1 MICVN
6 KIFDYFS
13 RRHFS
18 EIKYFSRDGKSMPNG
33 MGFQR
38 GNFLKGCADN
48 ANSFV
53 LSEVMFGGNKMAND
67 HRGGVI
73 VFPSA
78 ASTILDNAQIS
89 QQLAT
94 FSQELIG
101 AYAIR
106 NAFKG
111 EYIDGNNERYDIN
124 STTIE
129 VSGLTSKDLLRLAE
143 QIAKELHQEQ
153 IFVKDLN
160 RNKIYIAKID

>member
-13 RRHFS
+13 RRHFC
-18 EIKYFSRDGKSMPNG
+18 EVKYFSRDGRDLPNG
-33 MGFQR
+33 VGFQR
-38 GNFLKGCADN
+38 GNFLKECADN

-53 LSEVMFGGNKMAND
+53 LSEKVFGGNKMAND

-78 ASTILDNAQIS
+78 ANTILDNAQIS

-94 FSQELIG
+94 FSQGFIVACAIG
-101 AYAIR
+101 K
-106 NAFKG
+106 AFKG
-111 EYIDGNNERYDIN
+111 MYIDGNNERYDIN

-129 VSGLTSKDLLRLAE
+129 VSGLPSKDLLRLAE

>member
-33 MGFQR
+33 EGFQR

-53 LSEVMFGGNKMAND
+53 LSENRFGGNEMAND

-78 ASTILDNAQIS
+78 ANTILDNAQIS

-94 FSQELIG
+94 FSQGFIVACAIG
-101 AYAIR
+101 K
-106 NAFKG
+106 AFKG
-111 EYIDGNNERYDIN
+111 MYIDGNNERYDIN

-129 VSGLTSKDLLRLAE
+129 VSGLPSKDLIRLAE

>member
-1 MICVN
+1 
-6 KIFDYFS
+6 
-13 RRHFS
+13 
-18 EIKYFSRDGKSMPNG
+18 MPNG
-33 MGFQR
+33 VGFQR

-53 LSEVMFGGNKMAND
+53 LSENGFGGNEMAND

-94 FSQELIG
+94 FSQGFIV
-101 AYAIR
+101 ACAIEK
-106 NAFKG
+106 AFKG
-111 EYIDGNNERYDIN
+111 MYIDGNNERYDIN

-129 VSGLTSKDLLRLAE
+129 VSGLPSKDLIRLAE

>member
-18 EIKYFSRDGKSMPNG
+18 EVKYFSRDGRDLPNG
-33 MGFQR
+33 VGFQR
-38 GNFLKGCADN
+38 GNFLKECADN

-53 LSEVMFGGNKMAND
+53 LSEKVFGGNKMAND
-67 HRGGVI
+67 HRRGVI

-94 FSQELIG
+94 FSQGFIVACAIG
-101 AYAIR
+101 K
-106 NAFKG
+106 AFKG
-111 EYIDGNNERYDIN
+111 MYIDGNNERYDIN

-129 VSGLTSKDLLRLAE
+129 VSCLPSKDLLRLAE